1 MIDTAAFDARLS
13 RRCALRRRGE
23 TAGAR
28 PVPMRD
34 GGRRGRAR
42 RAIPRIVCVSSR
54 AAFPSFVGFPVAQR
68 LRAAAAPMRGDRF
81 ASRSSGAL
89 QACSRPVCDPARG
102 SADGVPALPA
112 CPI

>member
-1 MIDTAAFDARLS
+1 MRAPATRRDRRSAPGADAR
-13 RRCALRRRGE
+13 RRPARMSAPRDSPHRLRLEPRG
-23 TAGAR
+23 
-28 PVPMRD
+28 
-34 GGRRGRAR
+34 
-42 RAIPRIVCVSSR
+42 
-54 AAFPSFVGFPVAQR
+54 FSFIVGFPVAQR

-81 ASRSSGAL
+81 ASRSSCAL